1 MNALDHLAARL
12 AEHPEILF
20 AHLFGS
26 RGRGDERPDIGKRCA
41 SGSRRAALVDLD
53 VFRLRRTSS
62 GIFRYLSCACD
73 ADDFPVGSAQEA
85 SMRTTLN
92 LDTQA
97 LDSAMKISPGRTKTD
112 VINEALREYT
122 RRRKL
127 KEILKFKGNM
137 PWEGDLD
144 QLRKRES
151 PTS

>member
-1 MNALDHLAARL
+1 
-12 AEHPEILF
+12 
-20 AHLFGS
+20 
-26 RGRGDERPDIGKRCA
+26 
-41 SGSRRAALVDLD
+41 
-53 VFRLRRTSS
+53 
-62 GIFRYLSCACD
+62 
-73 ADDFPVGSAQEA
+73 
-85 SMRTTLN
+85 MRTTLN

-97 LDSAMKISPGRTKTD
+97 IESAMEVSPGRTKTD

-122 RRRKL
+122 RRRRL